1 MEHGIRAV
9 SIGGGTGQPRA
20 IAALRHMG
28 ASIDSVVAMADDGG
42 STGVLR
48 ERAGILPPGDVRK
61 CLSALAGDP
70 ECAFARAFAHRFPYI
85 DDHALGNLVLTALA
99 EETDSFSQAI
109 RVCEE
114 LLRCVGHVHPS
125 TLDPVTMSGVTVAG
139 QQIHGQARI
148 SYGGNA
154 MRRVWLDQQ
163 DPAANPRAVEAI
175 LAADLVVLGPGS
187 LFTSIVPNLQ
197 VPGIAHALAGTHAVR
212 VFVCPK
218 IDSLG
223 ETQGMSVADHVDQL
237 LSLASSPLLDAV
249 LVHHADTPE
258 FVYPYAPGPAYRSSA
273 LAGDVVTA
281 RDIDTAKRAPFGP
294 IQAGE
299 REISRIEQ
307 SVPVVLV
314 RDFTGSESAAVHDVK
329 ALASALEEVLDQCR
343 SARR

>member
-163 DPAANPRAVEAI
+163 DPAANRGRSRPSSQPTWWSWVRARCLPRSCPI
-175 LAADLVVLGPGS
+175 CRC
-187 LFTSIVPNLQ
+187 
-197 VPGIAHALAGTHAVR
+197 R
-212 VFVCPK
+212 V
-218 IDSLG
+218 
-223 ETQGMSVADHVDQL
+223 
-237 LSLASSPLLDAV
+237 SP
-249 LVHHADTPE
+249 
-258 FVYPYAPGPAYRSSA
+258 
-273 LAGDVVTA
+273 A
-281 RDIDTAKRAPFGP
+281 RLRAPMPF
-294 IQAGE
+294 AC
-299 REISRIEQ
+299 SC
-307 SVPVVLV
+307 
-314 RDFTGSESAAVHDVK
+314 
-329 ALASALEEVLDQCR
+329 ALKSILW
-343 SARR
+343 ARPRG